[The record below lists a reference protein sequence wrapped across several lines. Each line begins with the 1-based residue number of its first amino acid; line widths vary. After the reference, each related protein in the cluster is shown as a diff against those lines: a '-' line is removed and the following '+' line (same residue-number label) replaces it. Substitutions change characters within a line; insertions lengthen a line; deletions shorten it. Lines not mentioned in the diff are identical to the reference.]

1 MAFQSVFTEKIDSVI
16 GVLSA
21 ITVSYEAPELDGL
34 FLRFCF
40 QSSSLAKTSGGRSKG
55 KRPPRGGGKHMS
67 STHCKAKAKNRAG
80 GRCLPLPQGHGLL
93 RPRTQTRQDRDGGSG
108 PAWSSSRTLS
118 VHLC

>member
-1 MAFQSVFTEKIDSVI
+1 
-16 GVLSA
+16 
-21 ITVSYEAPELDGL
+21 
-34 FLRFCF
+34 
-40 QSSSLAKTSGGRSKG
+40 
-55 KRPPRGGGKHMS
+55 MS